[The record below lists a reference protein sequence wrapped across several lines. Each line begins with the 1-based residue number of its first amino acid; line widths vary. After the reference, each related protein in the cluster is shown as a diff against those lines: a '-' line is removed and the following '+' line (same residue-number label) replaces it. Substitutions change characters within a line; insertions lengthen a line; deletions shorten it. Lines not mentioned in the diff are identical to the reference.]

1 MSAAAAEPVQN
12 GEAPAPP
19 KKGKKKLLFLILV
32 LLLVLGAGGIGA
44 VMVIQKKRLAAAE
57 AAARAEGEDAPVEQ
71 AARQREVRKT
81 PPAFLPL
88 EPFIVNLADRDVD
101 RFAQIG
107 VTLELED
114 PKSGDR
120 LKAYMPAIRNGIL
133 MVLAHKTSQ
142 QLLGR
147 AGKEALA
154 AEILRESMRPLG
166 IDVDEEIADTE
177 SDPEERPVRQVH
189 FSSFIIQ

>member
-1 MSAAAAEPVQN
+1 MSAAAAETVED

-19 KKGKKKLLFLILV
+19 KRGKKKLVLLILV
-32 LLLVLGAGGIGA
+32 LLLVLGGAGVGG
-44 VMVIQKKRLAAAE
+44 VVFLQKKRMAAE
-57 AAARAEGEDAPVEQ
+57 AAAFAEDGEAPIEQ
-71 AARQREVRKT
+71 ERRREVRTT
-81 PPAFLPL
+81 PPTFLPL

-107 VTLELED
+107 ITLELED
-114 PKSGDR
+114 SEAGDR

-147 AGKEALA
+147 PGKEALA

-166 IDVDEEIADTE
+166 IDAAEEIKGE
-177 SDPEERPVRQVH
+177 VDPEQRPVRQVH